1 MAGGNS
7 VLAPRMIVVGDARSE
22 FVCETVRLADEY
34 KVEAVQCADV
44 YAAVAQAARSAG
56 RRVLIVGTMREL
68 ARENGRL
75 FPLAATN
82 AVRCCCLLPKG
93 TATGQATVLAALRA
107 GVTVA
112 GQTREVRTILE
123 DWLTGGGPRSGR
135 PHRRDLL
142 DDDLRAT
149 PAELS
154 ALLGQKFDA

>member
-7 VLAPRMIVVGDARSE
+7 GLTPRMIVVGDARSE
-22 FVCETVRLADEY
+22 FVRETVRLANEY
-34 KVEAVQCADV
+34 RVEAVQCDDV
-44 YAAVAQAARSAG
+44 YATVAQAAQSAG

-82 AVRCCCLLPKG
+82 AVRCCCLLEKG
-93 TATGQATVLAALRA
+93 TVTGRAIVLAALRTGIA
-107 GVTVA
+107 VA
-112 GQTREVRTILE
+112 GESREVRAILE
-123 DWLTGGGPRSGR
+123 DWLAGGGPRSGR
-135 PHRRDLL
+135 PGLRDLL

-154 ALLGQKFDA
+154 ALLGQQIDA